1 MADRHLT
8 STIRVHDNWA
18 SVGFALRPL
27 VDHVGPFAGPALL
40 EAWHRRRGHGHV
52 IEIVEGPGALLALA
66 RHGDEVCFA
75 GEADLTDYHTP
86 LAESDDAAADLVT
99 AYAATLASGTQVHL
113 DSMPERA
120 AVVVAAGLAGAG
132 LAADPVQH
140 EITAVLDMAG
150 SFDDWLGAIGRKQR
164 HEVRR
169 KGRRFGDGVGAPRL
183 ARQAGVD
190 AVARFADLH
199 RRSSGAKGAFMTDDM
214 EAWFGDLH
222 RDAGAVIDFL
232 HGDGDRALAAAFG
245 FEDAGVYYLYNSAYE
260 PEAAD
265 VSPGMVLISALVERA
280 ASTGSRRID
289 FLKGS
294 EGYKFRHG
302 ARPRPLFTLDARVR

>member
-1 MADRHLT
+1 MADRQLT
-8 STIRVHDNWA
+8 SSIRVHDNWA
-18 SVGFALRPL
+18 SSAFALPPL
-27 VDHVGPFAGPALL
+27 ASHVGPFAGRPLL
-40 EAWHRRRGHGHV
+40 EAWHRRRGHGYV

-66 RHGDEVCFA
+66 RRGGDICFA

-86 LAESDDAAADLVT
+86 LAESDSAAADLVA
-99 AYAATLASGTQVHL
+99 AYAATLPSGTQVHL

-120 AVVVAAGLAGAG
+120 AVAVAAGLAGAG
-132 LAADPVQH
+132 LAADPVEH
-140 EITAVLDMAG
+140 EIAAVLDLPG
-150 SFDDWLGAIGRKQR
+150 SFDDWLGAIGKKQR

-183 ARQAGVD
+183 VRQAGVD

-199 RRSSGAKGAFMTDDM
+199 RRSSGAKGGFMTDGM

-222 RDAGAVIDFL
+222 REAGASIDFL
-232 HGDGDRALAAAFG
+232 YGDGDRALAAAFG

-260 PEAAD
+260 PEAAG
-265 VSPGMVLISALVERA
+265 VSPGMVLVAALIERA
-280 ASTGSRRID
+280 ASAGCKRID
-289 FLKGS
+289 FLKGR

-302 ARPRPLFTLDARVR
+302 ASPRPLFTLDARVP